1 MTREF
6 CATFCPSYCQ
16 TPPLSYHSANC
27 RSGRLGMPVRW
38 LDTVGVLV
46 CMPKM
51 EVRVA
56 VWDTFVMVMV
66 GMYEV
71 GREQ

>member
-1 MTREF
+1 
-6 CATFCPSYCQ
+6 
-16 TPPLSYHSANC
+16 
-27 RSGRLGMPVRW
+27 
-38 LDTVGVLV
+38 
-46 CMPKM
+46 MPKM

>member
-1 MTREF
+1 
-6 CATFCPSYCQ
+6 
-16 TPPLSYHSANC
+16 
-27 RSGRLGMPVRW
+27 VRW

-56 VWDTFVMVMV
+56 VWDTFVVVMV